1 MHFVNYAQE
10 FTYLYF
16 DKCQMTASILD
27 VKPIILIKIDIVRIF
42 VHVFIIMLI
51 KNHSITLSFGSE
63 FLQKKVD
70 RLN

>member
-1 MHFVNYAQE
+1 MHCINYAQE

-16 DKCQMTASILD
+16 DKCQMTVPIFDVERMILT
-27 VKPIILIKIDIVRIF
+27 KIDFGRAF
-42 VHVFIIMLI
+42 VYVCMMLLI
-51 KNHSITLSFGSE
+51 KNDSTTLRFGSE